1 MAQVLRFPVTLVE
14 PGENAEDFGGAL
26 RRHPVSAL
34 DTRPLFEPVADLGEG
49 PYVQLWPHRHG
60 TDAMFA
66 AAFKVG

>member
-1 MAQVLRFPVTLVE
+1 VGVV
-14 PGENAEDFGGAL
+14 GDAL

-34 DTRPLFEPVADLGEG
+34 DTRPLFEPVGDLGEG

-66 AAFKVG
+66 ALLTKLD